1 MIKKISISGYRSIKE
16 LKDFELKPL
25 NVLIGPNK
33 GGKTNFLDFFGFL
46 GDAVRGKL
54 TDAIKYR
61 GGFPSIVW
69 GGDRKT
75 GIHCEIIQP
84 VVDDDVIIPYR
95 LGERRDISYKLS
107 ITQPWPG
114 GSRFNIEEMVNDQV
128 IRPEKLTSKE
138 MARDFDYNN
147 LVISEPWQAGLPGSP
162 KTRSLKFAFSRMR
175 LYRRFNVILS
185 APMRHSALLVSGSP
199 QDNFELNSEGDNL
212 SIVYYHLFN
221 THKFRAIKD
230 DILGILNNVFPDF
243 TDIKFPADLGQG
255 LVLLGWCEKTF
266 EPMFYPQQLSEG
278 TLQLL
283 CLLAVLYNP
292 YPPSIV
298 CIDEPEIGLHPEMI
312 KIVAELLI
320 QASERMQII
329 VATHSPTL
337 VSALSSRPEDIV
349 VVEAENGASQ
359 FKRLDEKDW
368 VEWLKDFTLGELW
381 ETGHIGGRL

>member
-1 MIKKISISGYRSIKE
+1 M
-16 LKDFELKPL
+16 
-25 NVLIGPNK
+25 
-33 GGKTNFLDFFGFL
+33 
-46 GDAVRGKL
+46 
-54 TDAIKYR
+54 
-61 GGFPSIVW
+61 
-69 GGDRKT
+69 
-75 GIHCEIIQP
+75 
-84 VVDDDVIIPYR
+84 VD
-95 LGERRDISYKLS
+95 
-107 ITQPWPG
+107 
-114 GSRFNIEEMVNDQV
+114 DQV
-128 IRPEKLTSKE
+128 IRPEKPTSKE
-138 MARDFDYNN
+138 IAREFDDNN
-147 LVISEPWQAGLPGSP
+147 LIISEPSGLPRNRKIRFLTG
-162 KTRSLKFAFSRMR
+162 AFSRMR

-199 QDNFELNSEGDNL
+199 RDNFELNSEGDNL

-278 TLQLL
+278 TLQFL

-320 QASERMQII
+320 QASERMQIV

-337 VSALSSRPEDIV
+337 VSALRPEDIV
-349 VVEAENGASQ
+349 VVEAKDGSSQ
-359 FKRLDEKDW
+359 FNRPPKEELE
-368 VEWLKDFTLGELW
+368 VWLKDFTLGELW
-381 ETGHIGGRL
+381 EMGQIGGKM